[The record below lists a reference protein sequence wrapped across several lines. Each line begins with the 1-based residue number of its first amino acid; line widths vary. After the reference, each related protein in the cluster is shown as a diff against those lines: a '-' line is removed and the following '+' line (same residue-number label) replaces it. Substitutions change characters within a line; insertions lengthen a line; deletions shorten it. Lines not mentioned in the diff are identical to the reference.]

1 MSAPEVADRKAVGG
15 VHAASAVEGHCSWL
29 LHTAVIL
36 LLVLA
41 VGTIL
46 PIHHFTGLSLSAK
59 EWGSLTVKNAELNF
73 ILTANMSGSLFHA
86 VAGALLMSRSNW
98 LWQQN
103 DGTTKPVLFLG
114 LFLGLLG
121 LLLEWVGESV
131 AIMLLANVLFGAMY
145 GLCGTVLLTTVRPTL
160 DLQLAIAPG
169 QLLLPRRLSTATARG
184 SRPPPLARILP
195 LSKVLGK

>member
-1 MSAPEVADRKAVGG
+1 MSAREVAHRKAVGG

-59 EWGSLTVKNAELNF
+59 EWGTLTVKNAELNF

-86 VAGALLMSRSNW
+86 VSGALLMSRSHR
-98 LWQQN
+98 LWQRN
-103 DGTTKPVLFLG
+103 DGTTKPVFFLG

-121 LLLEWVGESV
+121 LLMEWLGESV

-145 GLCGTVLLTTVRPTL
+145 GLCGTVLLNTVRPTL
-160 DLQLAIAPG
+160 DL
-169 QLLLPRRLSTATARG
+169 
-184 SRPPPLARILP
+184 
-195 LSKVLGK
+195 